1 MIRRTHTQTPHH
13 GRKKDAENN
22 DVCFFNPRV
31 AAFEEVKKDADE
43 EKEEATQEVGMNV
56 DGFVMQVEERLE
68 AFGQGVSGG
77 WTVRCEDVGVIL
89 VPGWEGVVVE
99 EEEA

>member
-1 MIRRTHTQTPHH
+1 QRHDPHIITPIRSHRPSFRMAAHGMIRCAHTQTPHH

-68 AFGQGVSGG
+68 AFGQGAGRE
-77 WTVRCEDVGVIL
+77 W
-89 VPGWEGVVVE
+89 
-99 EEEA
+99 